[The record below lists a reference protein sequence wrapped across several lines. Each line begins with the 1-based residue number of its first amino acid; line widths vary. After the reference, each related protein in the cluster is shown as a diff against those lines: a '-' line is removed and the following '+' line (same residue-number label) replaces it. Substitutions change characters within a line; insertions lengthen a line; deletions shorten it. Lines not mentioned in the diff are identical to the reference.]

1 MDKTTYFQEVKIED
15 GKLQM
20 IVSNEPIIEPQVVG
34 SELDFYNRIS
44 LDENGKIIIKI
55 KS

>member
-1 MDKTTYFQEVKIED
+1 MDKYTFYQEVKIED

-20 IVSNEPIIEPQVVG
+20 VVSNEQIISQTIAIDQY
-34 SELDFYNRIS
+34 DFYSRIK

-55 KS
+55 KE